1 MDAGADDPA
10 RRRVARAWE
19 ALGVDL
25 GLTPGVAR
33 VHAHLVVRA
42 GPGSE
47 RDVRLAVGLSHRA
60 TSLALEEC
68 VARGLAERVPQAH
81 RAGRRGPAGA
91 AWNATRDPG
100 RLAVLAMGGRA
111 RDGRAASQA
120 IQRAVAAVRE
130 VAQGADSD
138 PVVGAS
144 GTLLADLDALV
155 RGIDRMTNL
164 AARLAPGDLARA
176 APALDRV
183 PDQTLLRALAALS
196 STGPRRP

>member
-1 MDAGADDPA
+1 M
-10 RRRVARAWE
+10 VRAWE

-25 GLTPGVAR
+25 GLAPGVSR
-33 VHAHLVVRA
+33 VHAHLVARL

-68 VARGLAERVPQAH
+68 VARGLAERVPQAR

-100 RLAVLAMGGRA
+100 RLAVLAMGGRRA

-120 IQRAVAAVRE
+120 IQRAIAAVRE
-130 VAQGADSD
+130 VAQEADSD

-164 AARLAPGDLARA
+164 AARLSPGDLARA
-176 APALDRV
+176 VPALDRV
-183 PDQTLLRALAALS
+183 PDRTLLRALAALS